1 MKLKGS
7 ETNENFLFLRDTH
20 RAGQPK
26 AGNRNMPVRHQLA
39 TIDSEQARPRYHQA
53 RSWGRLQMIG
63 IRTRTTTVND
73 TDRRGSPS
81 NWGRSATRAKSP
93 ASVNT
98 ESQAGTVLSGGTP
111 LPNTI
116 LPTWNNNPRGHAT
129 AAHQTSKSEGCEV
142 NHFSV
147 MTHFLREN

>member
-1 MKLKGS
+1 
-7 ETNENFLFLRDTH
+7 
-20 RAGQPK
+20 
-26 AGNRNMPVRHQLA
+26 
-39 TIDSEQARPRYHQA
+39 
-53 RSWGRLQMIG
+53 MIG
-63 IRTRTTTVND
+63 IRTRTTNVND

-93 ASVNT
+93 AAVNT

-116 LPTWNNNPRGHAT
+116 LPTWNNNLRGHTT